1 MARVC
6 GGNGFPMDIPR
17 TLVMTGHFPPEP
29 GGIQTFTWEL
39 VRRLPADRLLVVAP
53 AWPGAAR
60 FDARLDVPVLRRR
73 GYLLFRGLRRL
84 VAEHGIEA
92 GWIPAAAPFAMY
104 APLVKAAGVERL
116 IASTHGQEIGW
127 FRAAPTRAA
136 MRAVA
141 RTFDALTFLTERTR
155 GEVADA
161 LGDRTRLVQLAGA
174 VDPARFRPGLDG
186 GGVRR
191 RHGLGDGPVVVSVSR
206 LVRRKGHDRLLDA
219 WPEVVRRFPDARLVI
234 VGDGPMRRRLT
245 DQAARAAPGTVT
257 LTGPVPDADLPRY
270 YAAADAF
277 VLPCRDN
284 RRGLQ
289 VEGLGLSVLEASAA
303 GLPVV
308 VGRSGGSPES
318 VVDGTTGT
326 VIDAADPGELAR
338 TLIKLLDDPGA
349 ARRMGEAGRRWVC
362 DTWSWDR
369 AASRLADLLRGAP
382 AGPGPPAEPPAR
394 LHDAVRRVSPPWH
407 AGRC

>member
-1 MARVC
+1 
-6 GGNGFPMDIPR
+6 MDIPR

-39 VRRLPADRLLVVAP
+39 VRRLPADRLLVVA
-53 AWPGAAR
+53 AARPGAAE
-60 FDARLDVPVLRRR
+60 FDAGLDFPVVRRH
-73 GYLLFRGLRRL
+73 GYLLFRELRRL
-84 VAEHGIEA
+84 VAEHRVSA

-104 APLVKAAGVERL
+104 APLVKAAGVRRL
-116 IASTHGQEIGW
+116 VASTHGQEFGW

-136 MRAVA
+136 LRAAA
-141 RTFDALTFLTERTR
+141 RTFDALTYLTEPGRAEIA
-155 GEVADA
+155 GA

-174 VDPARFRPGLDG
+174 VDTRRFRPGLDG
-186 GGVRR
+186 AALRR
-191 RHGLGDGPVVVSVSR
+191 KHGLGDGPVVVSVSR

-219 WPEVVRRFPDARLVI
+219 WPEVVRRHPDARLVI
-234 VGDGPMRRRLT
+234 VGDGPMRRRLA
-245 DQAARAAPGTVT
+245 DRASRAAPGTVA
-257 LTGPVPDADLPRY
+257 LTGPVPAADLPLC

-277 VLPCRDN
+277 VLPCRDS

-318 VVDGTTGT
+318 VIDGRTGT
-326 VIDAADPGELAR
+326 VVDAADPREIAR
-338 TLIKLLDDPGA
+338 TLNGLLDDPRG

-362 DTWSWDR
+362 DAWCWDQ
-369 AASRLADLLRGAP
+369 AASRLASLLRGSP
-382 AGPGPPAEPPAR
+382 AGPARPSEPAAPRE
-394 LHDAVRRVSPPWH
+394 LQDAARRVSPTWDS
-407 AGRC
+407 RRS

>member
-1 MARVC
+1 
-6 GGNGFPMDIPR
+6 MDIPR
-17 TLVMTGHFPPEP
+17 TLVLTGHFPPEP
-29 GGIQTFTWEL
+29 GGVQTFTWEL

-53 AWPGAAR
+53 AWPGAAE
-60 FDARLDVPVLRRR
+60 FDARLDFPVVRRH

-84 VAEHGIEA
+84 VAEHGTDV

-104 APLVKAAGVERL
+104 APLVKAAGVSRL
-116 IASTHGQEIGW
+116 IGSTHGQELGW
-127 FRAAPTRAA
+127 FRAAPTRGAF
-136 MRAVA
+136 RAVSRA
-141 RTFDALTFLTERTR
+141 FDALTFLTAMSRDEMA
-155 GEVADA
+155 GV

-174 VDPARFRPGLDG
+174 VDPVRFRPGLDG
-186 GGVRR
+186 APVRR
-191 RHGLGDGPVVVSVSR
+191 RHGLGDGPVIVSVSR

-219 WPEVVRRFPDARLVI
+219 WPEVVRRHPDARLVI
-234 VGDGPMRRRLT
+234 VGEGPMRRRLT
-245 DQAARAAPGTVT
+245 EQAARLAPGTVT
-257 LTGPVPDADLPRY
+257 LTGPVSAADLPRY

-318 VVDGTTGT
+318 VLDGRTGT
-326 VIDAADPGELAR
+326 VIDAASPRELAR
-338 TLIKLLDDPGA
+338 TLNGLLDDPGG

-362 DTWSWDR
+362 DDWSWDR
-369 AASRLADLLRGAP
+369 AAARLADLLRGAP
-382 AGPGPPAEPPAR
+382 AEPAGTAGTAGTAGPAAR
-394 LHDAVRRVSPPWH
+394 PEKGLQDAARRVSPAWDS
-407 AGRC
+407 RSS

>member
-1 MARVC
+1 M
-6 GGNGFPMDIPR
+6 PR

-29 GGIQTFTWEL
+29 GGVQTFTWEL
-39 VRRLPADRLLVVAP
+39 VRRLPADRLLVVAA
-53 AWPGAAR
+53 AWPGAAE
-60 FDARLDVPVLRRR
+60 FDAGLDFPVVRRH

-84 VAEHGIEA
+84 VAEHRVHA

-104 APLVKAAGVERL
+104 APLVKAAGVKRL
-116 IASTHGQEIGW
+116 IASTHGQELGW
-127 FRAAPTRAA
+127 FQAAPTRAA
-136 MRAVA
+136 MRAAA
-141 RTFDALTFLTERTR
+141 RTFDALTYLTEPGRA
-155 GEVADA
+155 EIADA

-174 VDPARFRPGLDG
+174 VDALRFRPGLDG
-186 GGVRR
+186 TAIRR

-219 WPEVVRRFPDARLVI
+219 WPEVVRRHPDARLVI
-234 VGDGPMRRRLT
+234 VGEGPMRRRLT

-257 LTGPVPDADLPRY
+257 LTGPVSAADLPLC

-277 VLPCRDN
+277 VLPCRDE

-318 VVDGTTGT
+318 VIDGSTGT
-326 VIDAADPGELAR
+326 VIDAADPRELAR
-338 TLIKLLDDPGA
+338 TLNGLLDDPRGA
-349 ARRMGEAGRRWVC
+349 RLMGEAGRRWVC

-369 AASRLADLLRGAP
+369 AASRLASLLRGSP
-382 AGPGPPAEPPAR
+382 ADAAKPAEPAVRRERR
-394 LHDAVRRVSPPWH
+394 LQDAARRVSPTWDSENY
-407 AGRC
+407 